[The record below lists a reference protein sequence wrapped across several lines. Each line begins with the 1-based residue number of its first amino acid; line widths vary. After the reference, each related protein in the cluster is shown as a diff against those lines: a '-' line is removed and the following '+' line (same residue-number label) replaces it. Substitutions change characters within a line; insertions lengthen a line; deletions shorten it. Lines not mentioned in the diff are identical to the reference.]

1 MVLAPP
7 RHLPYPLDYQAGMV
21 VDTPTGEETCGLPT
35 FPEDSDEKITVL
47 FRLSLNEFV
56 RIAST
61 VDVGSDLAYGEDGLK
76 VWWTWIASVM
86 CASFCEEMAECV
98 SDPESP
104 FVSALADALRN
115 NPLLAAAIA
124 EALPETG
131 VAAPGKS
138 LTPGQAATS
147 ILPPEVKDEF
157 GDCIPD
163 ALWGAC
169 LYLVQSGNRAITD
182 FFEILESASNTLE
195 ASGIIA
201 SAIPA
206 AGQYAG
212 AAAEFADQMAENI
225 AEGYSAAYTE
235 DYEND
240 LACAIFCAAMEG
252 CELTPDML
260 IDILNARMPELIDVA
275 TFGLLM
281 AQIGTI
287 IIPPESIADTA
298 FLVYFTALKFGQQFG
313 EVVGIRPLTDLMSL
327 GADQL
332 ASNNW
337 EVLCE
342 CGAAYCGFYDFT
354 IDDYSFVPGDGF
366 GSSTSYIPG
375 TGFRST
381 VQPGQFVDVM
391 RDIVPDGDAPGEV
404 TVFFE
409 PADGSGVS
417 LFFYLF
423 LNGGVAFLANTALTP
438 GQTEQSFDI
447 SYVGLWDRMYIQI
460 PCSAADG
467 TNVVTG
473 VQFTGDGTPPSWLS
487 DSVEC

>member
-21 VDTPTGEETCGLPT
+21 VDTPPGEETCGLPT

-76 VWWTWIASVM
+76 VWWTWIASIM
-86 CASFCEEMAECV
+86 CASFCEEMAVCV

-104 FVSALADALRN
+104 FVSALADALKN
-115 NPLLAAAIA
+115 NPVLAAAIA
-124 EALPETG
+124 EALP
-131 VAAPGKS
+131 AAGAAVPGRP
-138 LTPGQAATS
+138 LTPGQSAQS
-147 ILPPEVKDEF
+147 VLPPEVFDEF

-212 AAAEFADQMAENI
+212 AAAEFADQMQENI
-225 AEGYSAAYTE
+225 AEGYTAAYTE
-235 DYEND
+235 DYEIS
-240 LACAIFCAAMEG
+240 LACAIFCAAMEN

-260 IDILNARMPELIDVA
+260 IDVLNARMPELIDVA
-275 TFGLLM
+275 TFGLIM
-281 AQIGTI
+281 AQIGAI
-287 IIPPESIADTA
+287 IIPPEAIADTA
-298 FLVYFTALKFGQQFG
+298 FLIYFTALKFGQQFG
-313 EVVGIRPLTDLMSL
+313 EVIGIRPLTELMGL

-332 ASNNW
+332 ESNNW
-337 EVLCE
+337 ETLCDCGTPE
-342 CGAAYCGFYDFT
+342 AWARDVDFTGASMPAGWTVVAGVHVPGFGVQGTEPLGGSFYCRVQYDPVDVEEIIEWVIETSGYAINDFGQVFSPTSGAAYTYNFDT
-354 IDDYSFVPGDGF
+354 QAS
-366 GSSTSYIPG
+366 PG
-375 TGFRST
+375 TDVSATGLPVNFSADPLLTGF
-381 VQPGQFVDVM
+381 VWV
-391 RDIVPDGDAPGEV
+391 GDNTKFLTGLHIEGIGEN
-404 TVFFE
+404 
-409 PADGSGVS
+409 PYD
-417 LFFYLF
+417 
-423 LNGGVAFLANTALTP
+423 
-438 GQTEQSFDI
+438 
-447 SYVGLWDRMYIQI
+447 
-460 PCSAADG
+460 
-467 TNVVTG
+467 
-473 VQFTGDGTPPSWLS
+473 
-487 DSVEC
+487 